1 MAERYA
7 KMNKEEIREL
17 LEQHQKYSFCLYD
30 KTIKPF
36 ALVRCMTDRQTNALL
51 EIYITERLKYLLI

>member
-36 ALVRCMTDRQTNALL
+36 ALVRCMTERQTGRRIDSSLYN
-51 EIYITERLKYLLI
+51 